1 MDYLFEVSDDGHDD
15 VKSETSHGDAERARK
30 REREVDGDDASGYER
45 EDEERQHRR
54 RGRKLAEGLL
64 SGLLEGGAAF
74 RRGQDRVT
82 GVAQGTKDELL
93 RLVGAEVRNFLDRMD
108 AVDLM
113 QQVVS
118 GLTID
123 VHASISIRR
132 DADGKLKSE
141 VNAKKVELEDRS
153 DDED

>member
-1 MDYLFEVSDDGHDD
+1 GE
-15 VKSETSHGDAERARK
+15 E
-30 REREVDGDDASGYER
+30 
-45 EDEERQHRR
+45 EERQSRR

-74 RRGQDRVT
+74 RRGQDRVS

-123 VHASISIRR
+123 VHASISMRR

-141 VNAKKVELEDRS
+141 VNAKKVELEDHG